1 MIKVVWSRSRPR
13 YTGSVASKRISFLV
27 FVYLLAAG
35 LARAQEDS
43 GQQALKHAVELHQAG
58 HYAEAITEYQAFLKA
73 HPEAVA
79 VRSNLGAALAH
90 EGRYTEAIQEYKQ
103 ALAAEPTNYG
113 IRLNLALAYYKMSEV
128 EQALKEFEAVYAIQ
142 PASAPEHRQLLLLL
156 SECYLRRGDD
166 TKVIALLDPLADA
179 DPNDLALAY
188 LLGTALLHQGQDQR
202 GALMIERILRNGD
215 TAEAHML
222 MGFTRMKAN
231 DKKGATEEVDRT
243 IALNPNLPEA
253 YSLRGRLAYLA
264 ADLDGAE
271 AAFRKALSLDPT
283 AFDPLLWLGT
293 LLREESKLPE
303 ARSRLEQAGQLRPKE
318 IRVRYQFALL
328 CSDEGDDKRAA
339 ELLKDLIKD
348 APEYTEA
355 HRSLSTIY
363 FRLGRAADG
372 RQERKIAEE
381 MDAAIQAREQERG
394 RKLRKCDQ

>member
-1 MIKVVWSRSRPR
+1 MC
-13 YTGSVASKRISFLV
+13 
-27 FVYLLAAG
+27 LLCVG
-35 LARAQEDS
+35 LLGAQDES
-43 GQQALKHAVELHQAG
+43 QQQALKRAVELHQSG
-58 HYAEAITEYQAFLKA
+58 HYSEAITEYQAYLKA

-90 EGRYTEAIQEYKQ
+90 EGRFTQAIEEYKQ

-113 IRLNLALAYYKMSEV
+113 IRFNLALSYYKMNEV
-128 EQALKEFEAVYAIQ
+128 EQATREFEAVYAIQ
-142 PASAPEHRQLLLLL
+142 PANDPQHRRLLLLL

-222 MGFTRMKAN
+222 MAFTRMKAD
-231 DKKGATEEVDRT
+231 DKKGATEEVDRA

-253 YSLRGRLAYLA
+253 YNLRGRLFLGV
-264 ADLDGAE
+264 ADLDSAE
-271 AAFRKALSLDPT
+271 AAFRTALTLDPT
-283 AFDPLLWLGT
+283 AFEPLLWLGT
-293 LLREESKLPE
+293 LLREEGKLPD
-303 ARSRLEQAGQLRPKE
+303 ARARLEQANHLRPKE
-318 IRVRYQFALL
+318 IRVRYQLALL
-328 CSDEGDDKRAA
+328 SSDEGDNERAA
-339 ELLKDLIKD
+339 ELLKALIKD
-348 APEYTEA
+348 SPEYTEA

-363 FRLGRAADG
+363 FRLGRVAEG
-372 RQERKIAEE
+372 RQERKTAEE

>member
-1 MIKVVWSRSRPR
+1 MIKLVWSGSRQG
-13 YTGSVASKRISFLV
+13 YTGSVATRKIYCSV
-27 FVYLLAAG
+27 FVCLLWVS
-35 LARAQEDS
+35 LARAQDDS
-43 GQQALKHAVELHQAG
+43 GQQALKRAVELHQSG

-90 EGRYTEAIQEYKQ
+90 EGRYTEAIEEYKQ
-103 ALAAEPTNYG
+103 ALEKEPTNYG
-113 IRLNLALAYYKMSEV
+113 IRFNLALAYYKMSEV

-142 PASAPEHRQLLLLL
+142 PANDPEHRRLLLLL
-156 SECYLRRGDD
+156 SECYLRCGED

-222 MGFTRMKAN
+222 MAFTRMKAD
-231 DKKGATEEVDRT
+231 DKRGATEEVDRA
-243 IALNPNLPEA
+243 IALNPNLPET

-271 AAFRKALSLDPT
+271 AAFRKALALDPT

-293 LLREESKLPE
+293 LLREEGKLPE
-303 ARSRLEQAGQLRPKE
+303 ARSDLERANQLRPKE

-339 ELLKDLIKD
+339 ELLKALIKD

-363 FRLGRAADG
+363 FRLGRVAEG
-372 RQERKIAEE
+372 RQERKTAEE